1 MNIKIRKIQA
11 LDVIWHQLL
20 FKEYDELITSV
31 VIKKDKLYQKDISP
45 KLRSIEEIVPKGI
58 KTKFSI
64 KRKHI

>member
-45 KLRSIEEIVPKGI
+45 NLEVSKKLYQKE
-58 KTKFSI
+58 
-64 KRKHI
+64 